1 MNYDCSYHTYHLTV
15 ASIFYCRALCAFKF
29 LDLHM
34 LHHEYNRLSVYCS
47 LSSLVTR

>member
-1 MNYDCSYHTYHLTV
+1 MNYDYSSYHMTV

-34 LHHEYNRLSVYCS
+34 LHHEYSRLSVFSS